1 MTHSARLFW
10 ISLSPADQKFFP
22 PSLKD
27 CKYVS
32 PNLLNGKFPLHVQE
46 VFLMAY
52 LSAVSK
58 FDEKI
63 YICYNNLVRREIE
76 GRD

>member
-10 ISLSPADQKFFP
+10 ISLSPADQKFSP
-22 PSLKD
+22 PLKD

-46 VFLMAY
+46 
-52 LSAVSK
+52 AVS
-58 FDEKI
+58 
-63 YICYNNLVRREIE
+63 YTHLTLPTN
-76 GRD
+76 